1 MVEFLLPGMK
11 SSKKYYA
18 YRLANG
24 NQGVCSSWPEC
35 EKIVS
40 GREARFKGFKFLA
53 EAEDWLRAGA
63 KYELK
68 VTKSVKSKVNLVS
81 GIYFDA
87 GTGRG
92 NGVEISVTD
101 VSGENLLHR
110 VMPKSKIN
118 EFGKH
123 HLGKSFTN
131 NYGELMACE
140 QALKLAISALGR
152 SASGGK
158 KDTKKIHPEQ
168 SRRIFGDSKL
178 VIKYWS
184 KGFIKRSDLPK
195 ATVKLAD
202 KVAKLR
208 KEFEALGGKVGR
220 VSGDDNPADLGFH

>member
-1 MVEFLLPGMK
+1 MK

-24 NQGVCSSWPEC
+24 RAGVCDSWKDC

-40 GREARFKGFKFLA
+40 GRDARFKGFPSLA
-53 EAEDWLRAGA
+53 EAENWLSGGA
-63 KYELK
+63 QYETRERKPRREEKPLEA
-68 VTKSVKSKVNLVS
+68 

-101 VSGENLLHR
+101 MNGENLLHK
-110 VMPKSKIN
+110 VMSKSKIN

-140 QALKLAISALGR
+140 QALKLAM
-152 SASGGK
+152 K
-158 KDTKKIHPEQ
+158 YMNKKIHPEL

-178 VIKYWS
+178 VVEYWS

-202 KVAKLR
+202 RVAKLR
-208 KEFEALGGKVGR
+208 KEFEAVGGEVGR

>member
-1 MVEFLLPGMK
+1 MAG
-11 SSKKYYA
+11 KKYYA
-18 YRLANG
+18 YRLAG
-24 NQGVCSSWPEC
+24 GRAGVCDSWKDC

-40 GREARFKGFKFLA
+40 GRDARFKGFPSLS
-53 EAEDWLRAGA
+53 EAENWLSGGA
-63 KYELK
+63 KYELNSRK
-68 VTKSVKSKVNLVS
+68 SIKSVKSKVNLVP

-101 VSGENLLHR
+101 LSGENLLHR
-110 VMPKSKIN
+110 VMAKSKIN

-140 QALKLAISALGR
+140 QALKLAIKNL
-152 SASGGK
+152 
-158 KDTKKIHPEQ
+158 TKKIHPEQ

-178 VIKYWS
+178 VIEYWS
-184 KGFIKRSDLPK
+184 RGYIKRNELPA

-202 KVAKLR
+202 KVAVLR
-208 KEFEALGGKVGR
+208 KEFESLGGEVGR

>member
-1 MVEFLLPGMK
+1 MK

-18 YRLANG
+18 YRLASG
-24 NQGVCSSWPEC
+24 KEGICDSWKDC

-40 GREARFKGFKFLA
+40 GRDARFRGFASFG
-53 EAEDWLRAGA
+53 EAESWLNAGA
-63 KYELK
+63 KYENRERRPK
-68 VTKSVKSKVNLVS
+68 KEKSELLP

-101 VSGENLLHR
+101 LNGENLLHK
-110 VMPKSKIN
+110 VMPKSKLNIH
-118 EFGKH
+118 GKH
-123 HLGKSFTN
+123 ELGKDFTN

-140 QALKLAISALGR
+140 KALKIAV
-152 SASGGK
+152 K
-158 KDTKKIHPEQ
+158 KGIM
-168 SRRIFGDSKL
+168 RIFGDSKL
-178 VIKYWS
+178 VIDYWS
-184 KGFIKRSDLPK
+184 KGIIRRKEMPS

-208 KEFEALGGKVGR
+208 KGFETLGGEVGR

>member
-1 MVEFLLPGMK
+1 MK

-24 NQGVCSSWPEC
+24 NRGVCSSWSEC

-40 GREARFKGFKFLA
+40 GRDARFKGFPSLS
-53 EAEDWLRAGA
+53 EAESWLSGGA
-63 KYELK
+63 QYEIRERK
-68 VTKSVKSKVNLVS
+68 PRKERKEFVP

-92 NGVEISVTD
+92 NGVEISVTNL
-101 VSGENLLHR
+101 SGENLLHK

-140 QALKLAISALGR
+140 QALKLAI
-152 SASGGK
+152 K
-158 KDTKKIHPEQ
+158 KDIKK
-168 SRRIFGDSKL
+168 IFGDSKL
-178 VIKYWS
+178 VIEYWS
-184 KGFIKRSDLPK
+184 KGYIKRSELPK

-208 KEFEALGGKVGR
+208 KEFEALGGEVGR

>member
-1 MVEFLLPGMK
+1 MK

-18 YRLANG
+18 YRLASG
-24 NQGVCSSWPEC
+24 RTGVCDSWKDC

-40 GREARFKGFKFLA
+40 GRDARFKGFPSLSA
-53 EAEDWLRAGA
+53 AEDWLSGGA
-63 KYELK
+63 RYEIK
-68 VTKSVKSKVNLVS
+68 ARKPQKERKELVP

-101 VSGENLLHR
+101 LSGENLLHK
-110 VMPKSKIN
+110 VMAKSKIN

-140 QALKLAISALGR
+140 QALKLAI
-152 SASGGK
+152 K
-158 KDTKKIHPEQ
+158 KDIKK
-168 SRRIFGDSKL
+168 IFGDSKL
-178 VIKYWS
+178 VIEYWS
-184 KGFIKRSDLPK
+184 RGYIKRGELPA

-202 KVAKLR
+202 RVAKLR
-208 KEFEALGGKVGR
+208 KEFESLGGEVGR

>member
-1 MVEFLLPGMK
+1 MK

-18 YRLANG
+18 YRLASGKEGLCDN
-24 NQGVCSSWPEC
+24 WKDC

-40 GREARFKGFKFLA
+40 GRDARFKGFTSLS
-53 EAEDWLRAGA
+53 EAENWLNGGA
-63 KYELK
+63 RYEIRERK
-68 VTKSVKSKVNLVS
+68 PRKERKELVP

-101 VSGENLLHR
+101 LSGENLLHK

-140 QALKLAISALGR
+140 QALKLAIKKNI
-152 SASGGK
+152 GK
-158 KDTKKIHPEQ
+158 
-168 SRRIFGDSKL
+168 IFGDSKL
-178 VIKYWS
+178 VIDYWS
-184 KGFIKRSDLPK
+184 KGLIRRSEMPV

-208 KEFEALGGKVGR
+208 REFESMGGEVGR

>member
-1 MVEFLLPGMK
+1 MK
-11 SSKKYYA
+11 FSKKYYA

-24 NQGVCSSWPEC
+24 NKGICSSWAEC

-40 GREARFKGFKFLA
+40 GRDARFKGFPSLDD
-53 EAEDWLRAGA
+53 AEDWLSGGA
-63 KYELK
+63 QYEIRERK
-68 VTKSVKSKVNLVS
+68 PRKERKELVP

-101 VSGENLLHR
+101 LSGENLLHK
-110 VMPKSKIN
+110 VMPKAKIN

-140 QALKLAISALGR
+140 QALKLAIKNL
-152 SASGGK
+152 
-158 KDTKKIHPEQ
+158 TKKIHPEQ

-178 VIKYWS
+178 VIEYWS
-184 KGFIKRSDLPK
+184 RGYIKRSELPA

-208 KEFEALGGKVGR
+208 KEFEALGGEVGR

>member
-1 MVEFLLPGMK
+1 MK

-24 NQGVCSSWPEC
+24 SRGVCESWKDC

-40 GREARFKGFKFLA
+40 GRDARFKGFPSLQ
-53 EAEDWLRAGA
+53 EAENWLSGGA
-63 KYELK
+63 QYEVRDRKPKREKKPLEA
-68 VTKSVKSKVNLVS
+68 

-101 VSGENLLHR
+101 LSGENLLHK
-110 VMPKSKIN
+110 VMAKSKIN

-140 QALKLAISALGR
+140 QALKLAM
-152 SASGGK
+152 K
-158 KDTKKIHPEQ
+158 KNVKK
-168 SRRIFGDSKL
+168 IFGDSKL
-178 VIKYWS
+178 VIEYWS
-184 KGFIKRSDLPK
+184 RGYIKRNELPA

-202 KVAKLR
+202 KVAVLR
-208 KEFEALGGKVGR
+208 REFEALGGEVGR